1 MKRVITIVLAGFL
14 LLCSVTSVQAKRK
27 KKSLKVQAS
36 VRKGLDYL
44 ARQQRKDGYW
54 EANQGQYRV
63 AMTALAGT
71 AMLAEGS
78 TTNSGRYQ
86 KNIKSAVD
94 YLVEMWNPKTGLIGY
109 KNDFRYTYGHGF
121 SMLFLSQ
128 VYGEEEDKER
138 REELKKVL
146 AKAVQFSGEAQTN
159 RGGWGYV
166 SAKDGNQFDE
176 GSTCVTQVQGLRACR
191 NAGIPVPKELIDKSR
206 KYIKACTMPDGGIA
220 YSFSSRGSSRPAIS
234 AAAVAVMYSAGDE
247 KSKSIKKML
256 KYCEKNV
263 WPGGGRRGGGFG
275 GGHFHYMHLY
285 YSQIIYRKGDKQW
298 EKYMKDIGKKI
309 LQSQS
314 ASGAWQGGHVGP
326 IYTTA
331 ICATI
336 LQMDNGYLPIY
347 QR

>member
-1 MKRVITIVLAGFL
+1 M
-14 LLCSVTSVQAKRK
+14 QAKRK

-44 ARQQRKDGYW
+44 ARQQSKEGYW
-54 EANQGQYRV
+54 QANQGQYRV

-78 TTNSGRYQ
+78 TTNSGRYK
-86 KNIKSAVD
+86 KNIQNAVN
-94 YLVEMWNPKTGLIGY
+94 YLVEMSNTKTGLIGY

-138 REELKKVL
+138 RDELKKVL
-146 AKAVQFSGEAQTN
+146 IKAAKFSGEAQTN

-191 NAGIPVPKELIDKSR
+191 NAGIPVPKELIDRSR
-206 KYIKACTMPDGGIA
+206 KYIKDCMMADGGIA
-220 YSFSSRGSSRPAIS
+220 YSFSNRGSSRPAIS

-247 KSKSIKKML
+247 KSKTIKKML
-256 KYCEKNV
+256 KYCDKNV
-263 WPGGGRRGGGFG
+263 WPGGGGGRRGFG

-285 YSQIIYRKGDKQW
+285 YSQVVYRKGDKKW
-298 EKYMKDIGKKI
+298 ERYMKDVGGKI
-309 LQSQS
+309 LRSQS
-314 ASGAWQGGHVGP
+314 ASGAWQQGHIGP

-331 ICATI
+331 ICTTI